1 MRITDI
7 YIKNYR
13 AFYGEHHISL
23 YKDGKNL
30 KVYIENGSHEEPE
43 TEEKTKKKKFVPI
56 EINHSTRFKPC
67 AMNINE

>member
-30 KVYIENGSHEEPE
+30 LVYGENGSHEEPE
-43 TEEKTKKKKFVPI
+43 TEEKKRKNSFQLKLTIAHGLNRVL
-56 EINHSTRFKPC
+56 
-67 AMNINE
+67 

>member
-30 KVYIENGSHEEPE
+30 MVYIENGSHEEPE
-43 TEEKTKKKKFVPI
+43 TEEKKRKNSFQLKLTIAHGLNRVL
-56 EINHSTRFKPC
+56 
-67 AMNINE
+67 